1 MAFQQ
6 GLSGLNSATKNLD
19 VISNNVANAATVGFK
34 GSRALFADVFANS
47 LNGAG
52 ASQVGIG
59 SKIAAVSQEF
69 GQGNVTS
76 TNNPLDVA
84 INGNGFFRVSKDGTI
99 SFTRNGQFHL
109 DPDGYV
115 VNTENQRVTGYGV
128 DASANIIATAPIDI
142 RLQTADIPPLSTT
155 VFRFGANMDAGAS
168 QPTSAVFNTADPTSY
183 NNTTSGSVYDT
194 LGNSHVFSYYFV
206 KTATSGQWNVYA
218 SVDGTATSNVD
229 LGSGAGNPLVLN
241 FDSAGSLTTAMP
253 VAASLNIGGGAASP
267 ITFSLDMSGMTQFGS
282 PFSVNSLFQD
292 GYASGRLAG
301 VNIGADGTIKGR
313 YTNGQSQNL
322 AQIVLAQFSNP
333 NGLKSLGQNQW
344 ADSPDSGLPVIGTPG
359 SGSLGVVQSSAVE
372 DSNVDLTA
380 ELVAMI
386 TAQRFY
392 QANAQSIKT
401 QDEVMQ
407 TLVNLR

>member
-34 GSRALFADVFANS
+34 GSRALFADVFASS

-69 GQGNVTS
+69 GQGNVTA

-84 INGNGFFRVSKDGTI
+84 VNGNGFFRVSKDGTI

-109 DPDGYV
+109 DPDGYL
-115 VNTENQRVTGYGV
+115 VNTENQRVTGYGT

-142 RLQTADIPPLSTT
+142 RLATSDIAPLATT
-155 VFRFGANMDAGAS
+155 VFRFGANLDADAS
-168 QPTSAVFNTADPTSY
+168 APTAVFNTGDPRSY

-194 LGNSHVFSYYFV
+194 LGNSHTFSYYFV
-206 KTATSGQWNVYA
+206 KTATTGQWNVYG
-218 SVDGTATSNVD
+218 SVDETAVGNVDFGLGAGVPMVLDFDSNGALTTTMPVNVD
-229 LGSGAGNPLVLN
+229 L
-241 FDSAGSLTTAMP
+241 TIT
-253 VAASLNIGGGAASP
+253 GGGTSP
-267 ITFSLDMSGMTQFGS
+267 IDFTLDMSEMTQFGS

-301 VNIGADGTIKGR
+301 VNIGSDGTIKGR
-313 YTNGQSQNL
+313 YTNGQSQDL
-322 AQIVLAQFSNP
+322 AQIVLAQFANP

-407 TLVNLR
+407 TLVNMR